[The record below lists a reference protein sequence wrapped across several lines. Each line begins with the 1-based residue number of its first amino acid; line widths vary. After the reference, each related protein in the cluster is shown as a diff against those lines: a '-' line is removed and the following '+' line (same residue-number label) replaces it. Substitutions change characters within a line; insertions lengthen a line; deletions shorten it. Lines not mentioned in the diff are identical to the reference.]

1 MQPLSVTF
9 LQPRYGFSV
18 RLPTTPTLV
27 STTLVA
33 RWPGIG
39 ACVRSEFT
47 VAPVVSTDPD
57 LYLEIYAPPVGTVLS
72 VDAQQHWMH
81 ELASRVGDGVPT
93 PDHTW
98 LQGALLV
105 TDPDGLTL
113 VVPVHNAVLLLNVDA
128 TSDLDVV
135 ANAFFGSLQQ
145 LLPATIG

>member
-1 MQPLSVTF
+1 MQPLTVTF
-9 LQPRYGFSV
+9 LQPLYGFSV
-18 RLPTTPTLV
+18 RLPRAPTLV
-27 STTLVA
+27 SKQPIA

-47 VAPVVSTDPD
+47 VAPVVSSDPD

-72 VDAQQHWMH
+72 VDEQQHWMQ
-81 ELASRVGDGVPT
+81 ELASRVGDGEPT
-93 PDHTW
+93 PDMTW
-98 LQGALLV
+98 VKGALLV

-128 TSDLDVV
+128 SFDIDVV

-145 LLPATIG
+145 LVPAAIG

>member
-9 LQPRYGFSV
+9 LQPQYGFSV

-27 STTLVA
+27 STTPVA

-47 VAPVVSTDPD
+47 VAPVVSSDPD

-72 VDAQQHWMH
+72 VDEQQHWMH
-81 ELASRVGDGVPT
+81 ELASRVGDSEPT
-93 PDHTW
+93 PDMTW
-98 LQGALLV
+98 VKGALLV

-128 TSDLDVV
+128 SSEVDVV

-145 LLPATIG
+145 LLPTTIG